1 MSLTLY
7 FLRHGQTAFSRENSF
22 AGSGLDLELT
32 PIGLEMAQAFATAYA
47 STSWQAIYCS
57 PMRRAV
63 ATAQPLCTATKMDMQ
78 LRPGLTEMSFGR
90 WEGLTQEEAQ
100 AQYPQEYLRWSIEP
114 TWYPPPAG
122 ETAREV
128 ARRVMPVID
137 EIIQQYSDGNV
148 LVVSHKS
155 TIRII
160 LCRLLGLEA
169 GLYRHRF
176 DCPVCSVSI
185 VEIKEQGPFLR
196 ALADRT
202 HLPER
207 LRAWE

>member
-7 FLRHGQTAFSRENSF
+7 FLRHGQTAFSRDNSF

-32 PIGLEMAQAFATAYA
+32 PIGQEMAQAFAEAYQA
-47 STSWQAIYCS
+47 TPWQAIYSS

-63 ATAQPLCTATKMDMQ
+63 ATAQPLCTAGKMDMQ
-78 LRPGLTEMSFGR
+78 LRPGLTEMSFGL

-114 TWYPPPAG
+114 AWYPPPVG

-137 EIIQQYSDGNV
+137 EIIQQFSDGKV

-196 ALADRT
+196 ALANRM